1 MGRDTAR
8 LTRWHERDKGRKTD
22 SSQSGA
28 RRPPAAETRPAAET
42 GPAAER
48 GPAAGAT
55 PGLADAPLLDQAGDG
70 GTKTPPPPEKEAPS
84 KSTPHYHGHRDRLR
98 ERFLAVGPEG
108 LQDYE
113 LLELILFRAMPRRDV
128 KPLAKTLLERFG
140 GFAGV
145 IGADPE
151 RLMEVSGIGQAA
163 MMELKLVHGVAVKLL
178 QEQVLDKPVL
188 GSSSQLVDYLKA
200 RLSTEKI
207 EQFRVLFLDNK
218 NRLIADEMQQQ
229 GTVNH
234 TPVYTR
240 EVIRRALELH
250 ASSIILVHN
259 HPSGDPTPSRD
270 DVSMTMKI
278 IEAGR
283 TMNIRVHDH
292 LIIGRGKVLSLR
304 QEGYMGA

>member
-1 MGRDTAR
+1 MDAPVT
-8 LTRWHERDKGRKTD
+8 
-22 SSQSGA
+22 
-28 RRPPAAETRPAAET
+28 PPAGGGEDAARPASSTAEA
-42 GPAAER
+42 PAAK
-48 GPAAGAT
+48 A
-55 PGLADAPLLDQAGDG
+55 
-70 GTKTPPPPEKEAPS
+70 K
-84 KSTPHYHGHRDRLR
+84 PHYHGHRDRLR
-98 ERFLAVGPEG
+98 ERFLAAGVEG

-128 KPLAKTLLERFG
+128 KPLAKALLERFG
-140 GFAGV
+140 GLAGV
-145 IGADPE
+145 LAADIE
-151 RLMEVSGIGQAA
+151 RLTEVSGIGQAVA
-163 MMELKLVHGVAVKLL
+163 IELKLVYGVSVKLL
-178 QEQVLDKPVL
+178 QEQVLDKPL
-188 GSSSQLVDYLKA
+188 LSSSSQLFDYLRA

-207 EQFRVLFLDNK
+207 EQFRILFLDNK

-250 ASSIILVHN
+250 ASAIILVHN
-259 HPSGDPTPSRD
+259 HPSGDPSPSRD

-292 LIIGRGKVLSLR
+292 LIVGRSRVLSLR